1 MGKTPT
7 KKNKV
12 ARQSSQ
18 LPNGLKALGTSTI
31 ARQGVFGFFWGLGHF
46 VDAFRQP
53 SVMAEANLESAAHV
67 IVFGL
72 AVWLMMKPTST
83 TRIALLA
90 AFNVLEAVLAMP
102 IMPNHKMIF
111 FMADSA
117 ILLSV
122 AVFAFS
128 NRRLLSEWFA
138 ASEPFLRLALF
149 VTYGSATFA
158 KLNSGWFN
166 LELSCAV
173 TMPEREFQFIDDIT
187 GFEIPWSTFWFM
199 PFFVAG
205 AEMLIWLTVLIPKIR
220 PYTLVLAVLFH
231 LSLSLTPVSQGLGF
245 SFLLFPLLLLYLT
258 DSAHQDIYR
267 RGTRFIELLKRKNLI
282 IPGSYLMIGFA
293 IFMGY
298 ISLLS
303 PEPNDREVQSFIRY
317 IPALILL
324 ATLGATIIW
333 FSMKHRNA
341 EQVKPSIGIPSVAH
355 LILALLVVANSVA
368 PYIGIK
374 TYATMT
380 MYSNLQM
387 ENGKSNHLVIPRIP
401 VDMMVD
407 DQVQVLE
414 SSNRE
419 LVNMYSAG
427 YSLTWHEFQRYM
439 SEDPWASVKFIHN
452 GETFDLDHAIDMPEL
467 VELNPL
473 HRIIGFRYVTKD
485 PICLW

>member
-1 MGKTPT
+1 MGKS
-7 KKNKV
+7 KVASKRLRQKAEEGVQALKHSHV
-12 ARQSSQ
+12 ARQ
-18 LPNGLKALGTSTI
+18 A
-31 ARQGVFGFFWGLGHF
+31 VFGFFWGLGHF

-53 SVMAEANLESAAHV
+53 SVLAEADLESAAHV

-72 AVWLMMKPTST
+72 AVWLMMKPSST

-128 NRRLLSEWFA
+128 NRKLLSEWFA

-158 KLNSGWFN
+158 KFNAGWFN
-166 LELSCAV
+166 TELSCAV
-173 TMPEREFQFIDDIT
+173 TMPEREFQFVDDIT
-187 GFEIPWSTFWFM
+187 GFEIPWSSFWIM
-199 PFFVAG
+199 PFLVAG
-205 AEMLIWLTVLIPKIR
+205 AELLIWLTVLIPKIR
-220 PYTLVLAVLFH
+220 PYTLVLAVSFH

-245 SFLLFPLLLLYLT
+245 SFLLFPLLLLYLP
-258 DSAHQDIYR
+258 DAAHQDIYR
-267 RGTRFIELLKRKNLI
+267 RGTAFIELLKRKNLI
-282 IPGSYLMIGFA
+282 IPGSYALIGFA

-298 ISLLS
+298 VSLLS
-303 PEPNDREVQSFIRY
+303 PEPEDREIQSFIRY

-324 ATLGATIIW
+324 ATLGLTIIY
-333 FSMKHRNA
+333 FSMKHRKA
-341 EQVKPSIGIPSVAH
+341 EQVRPAIGIPSIAH
-355 LILALLVVANSVA
+355 LILAIVVVLNSVA
-368 PYIGIK
+368 PYVGIK

-401 VDMMVD
+401 IDMMVD
-407 DQVQVLE
+407 DQVKVIQ
-414 SSNRE
+414 SSNER
-419 LVNMYSAG
+419 LVSMYNAG

-439 SEDPWASVKFIHN
+439 SEDPWASVTFERN
-452 GETFDLDHAIDMPEL
+452 GETFELDHARDMPEL
-467 VELNPL
+467 VELSPL
-473 HRIIGFRYVTKD
+473 HKLIGFRYVTQD

>member
-1 MGKTPT
+1 MGKSKATT
-7 KKNKV
+7 KNLRQKANEAVQTLKHSHV
-12 ARQSSQ
+12 ARQ
-18 LPNGLKALGTSTI
+18 A
-31 ARQGVFGFFWGLGHF
+31 VFGFFWGLGHF

-53 SVMAEANLESAAHV
+53 SVMAQADLESAAHV

-72 AVWLMMKPTST
+72 AVWLMMKPSST

-122 AVFAFS
+122 ALFAFS
-128 NRRLLSEWFA
+128 NKRLLSEWFA

-158 KLNSGWFN
+158 KLNEGWFN
-166 LELSCAV
+166 TELSCAV
-173 TMPEREFQFIDDIT
+173 IMPEREFQFVDDLI
-187 GFEIPWSTFWFM
+187 GLEIPWSSIWIM

-220 PYTLVLAVLFH
+220 PYTLVLAVVFH

-245 SFLLFPLLLLYLT
+245 SFLLFPLLLLYLP
-258 DSAHQDIYR
+258 DAAHQDIYR
-267 RGTRFIELLKRKNLI
+267 RGSAFIEWLKRKNLI
-282 IPGSYLMIGFA
+282 ILGSYVMIGVA
-293 IFMGY
+293 VFMGY
-298 ISLLS
+298 VSLLS
-303 PEPNDREVQSFIRY
+303 PEPEDREIQAFIRY

-324 ATLGATIIW
+324 ATLGLTIVY
-333 FSMKHRNA
+333 FSMKHRKA
-341 EQVKPSIGIPSVAH
+341 EQIKPAIGIPSIAH
-355 LILALLVVANSVA
+355 LVLAIIVILNSVA
-368 PYIGIK
+368 PYIGVK

-407 DQVQVLE
+407 DQVQVIE
-414 SSNRE
+414 SSNQR
-419 LVNMYSAG
+419 LVSLYNTG
-427 YSLTWHEFQRYM
+427 YSLTWHEFQRFM
-439 SEDPWASVKFIHN
+439 SEDPWASVTFVRN
-452 GETFDLDHAIDMPEL
+452 GETFELEQAMDMPEL
-467 VELNPL
+467 VELTPL
-473 HRIIGFRYVTKD
+473 HQFIGFRYVTEE
-485 PICLW
+485 PLCLW